1 MSYMFATPDLDTMQR
16 VRRAFDPANI
26 ANPEKLFPTPRL
38 CGERSRGSYAPHPIE
53 AAGLAE
59 VF

>member
-1 MSYMFATPDLDTMQR
+1 MHR
-16 VRRAFDPANI
+16 VRHAFDPHNI

-53 AAGLAE
+53 ASGLAE